1 MDGGSLHVW
10 CNMLEQYHGLW
21 QIAGQG
27 KEIVFAPEGKEKVP
41 VKVGI
46 DVRLAYWLLGK
57 LVEGLTPHH
66 PFDKLS

>member
-1 MDGGSLHVW
+1 MGVAYTSDATSW
-10 CNMLEQYHGLW
+10 SNTTLW
-21 QIAGQG
+21 QIAGQY
-27 KEIVFAPEGKEKVP
+27 KETIFAPEGKEKLP